1 MNAPAKVVALEE
13 HFWIEELRGPHLGS
27 SHDKWSAG
35 LGDLAEFRLREMDAA
50 RIDVQVI
57 SHAPPA
63 AQNLPPRD
71 AVTLA
76 RRAND
81 TLHEAVQRHRDRF
94 AAFAILP
101 TPDPESAAEELTRT
115 VEQLGFKGAMIHG
128 LTHGRFSDE
137 KPFWVIFERAQAL
150 NVPIY
155 LHPSTPH
162 PAVAEVYYKEYPSM
176 MAAGWGYT
184 AETAA
189 HAIRLVMSGL
199 FDAYPRLTIIL
210 GHLGEALPFS
220 LWRSDQALSRAG
232 AMPRRFRDYFRD
244 HFYLTTSGNFSYPAL
259 LCSIMEMGIDRIMF
273 SVDWPY
279 ASNVEARD
287 FIDGVPLSADDKMK
301 ILGENASRLL
311 RL

>member
-1 MNAPAKVVALEE
+1 MNAAVKVVALEE
-13 HFWIEELRGPHLGS
+13 HFWIDELREPHLGT
-27 SHDKWSAG
+27 SHAKWSTG
-35 LGDLAEFRLREMDAA
+35 LGDLADLRLREMDAA

-57 SHAPPA
+57 SHCPPA
-63 AQNLPPRD
+63 AQNLPPSD
-71 AVTLA
+71 AVRLA

-81 TLHEAVQRHRDRF
+81 VLHEAVLRHRDRF

-101 TPDPESAAEELTRT
+101 TPDPKAAADELTRT

-137 KPFWVIFERAQAL
+137 KPFWPIYERAQAL
-150 NVPIY
+150 DVPIY

-162 PAVAEVYYKEYPSM
+162 PAVADVYYKGYPSM

-199 FDAYPRLTIIL
+199 FDAYPRLAIIV
-210 GHLGEALPFS
+210 GHLGESLPFS
-220 LWRSDQALSRAG
+220 LWRCDQALSRSG
-232 AMPRRFRDYFRD
+232 TMPRRFQDYFRD

-259 LCSIMEMGIDRIMF
+259 LCSIMEMGVDRIMF

-279 ASNVEARD
+279 ASNTEARD
-287 FIDGVPLSADDKMK
+287 FIDGVPLAPGDKVK
-301 ILGENASRLL
+301 ILGENATRLL